1 MLNLQMTFFGS
12 IELCGYK
19 QYMKGSSRKKYLKIS
34 FLKHLAPFY
43 KGFRAK
49 EKMLTLEATEEEI
62 SGTNLILS
70 HWMHF
75 LFCQRDLEYFKHA
88 NMYRI

>member
-12 IELCGYK
+12 TELCGYK
-19 QYMKGSSRKKYLKIS
+19 QYMKEVEKILKDFI
-34 FLKHLAPFY
+34 LKHLAPLQ
-43 KGFRAK
+43 GFWAK
-49 EKMLTLEATEEEI
+49 KMLTLQTTEEEI